1 MKTISFD
8 HVALW
13 VNDPQGIADFLDPLE
28 GMHVIEQTGDFTLI
42 GGDAREGK
50 LTLFVAEGERSPGVI
65 GRIVLRV
72 PDLDRALA
80 ALDGAEV
87 HRRGAEAHFTGPEGV
102 PFGLVEDAG
111 ASVCDLDRLVLRV
124 TDPEAVKAGLA
135 TLGLDPHDDGLRL
148 ASRRVVLESGP
159 PPAGEPMLNH
169 IALLIDSGEEG
180 LEEVR
185 RRGLEVTAIK
195 DTGNTFAFFI
205 AGPEQISIEYVEHK
219 PTFSLT

>member
-1 MKTISFD
+1 MKTSSLD

-13 VNDPQGIADFLDPLE
+13 VRDPHAVAGFLDPLE
-28 GMHVIEQTGDFTLI
+28 GMHVIEQTPDFTLI

-50 LTLFVAEGERSPGVI
+50 LTLFAAEGERSPGVL

-72 PDLDRALA
+72 PDVDRALE
-80 ALDGAEV
+80 ALEGATVER
-87 HRRGAEAHFTGPEGV
+87 HGDEAHFTGPEGI
-102 PFGLVEDAG
+102 PFGLIEDRDG
-111 ASVCDLDRLVLRV
+111 SVCDLDHLVLRV
-124 TDPEAVKAGLA
+124 TDPEAVRAGFA
-135 TLGLDPHDDGLRL
+135 TLGLDRDGDELRL
-148 ASRRVVLESGP
+148 ADRRLLVERGAP
-159 PPAGEPMLNH
+159 PDGEPILNH

-180 LEEVR
+180 LAEVR

-195 DTGNTFAFFI
+195 DTDNTFAFFI